1 MFCAVIYDWDGTL
14 ANTKDAVVASFQ
26 KVFRQNSIEVSREFI
41 EKRIGIGSRNLII
54 DALKASGTDF
64 DENLIDTLEREKISA
79 EVELTSAVKLFD
91 GALEILDSFCQKTKT
106 ALATM
111 NNKAVV
117 YKLLDE
123 MKVRQYF
130 DVVLTVEDVS
140 HAKPDPEIFLKA
152 ANALGCVPNE
162 CVVLE
167 DSVFGVKAAKT
178 VGMSCVAVA
187 SGSYSAQE
195 LKNEG
200 ADLVA
205 ESLKEKDRILTFVLN
220 GHH

>member
-14 ANTKDAVVASFQ
+14 ADSKDAVVASFQ
-26 KVFRQNSIEVSREFI
+26 KVFRQNHITVSRQFI
-41 EKRIGIGSRNLII
+41 EKRIGIGSRNLLI
-54 DALKASGTDF
+54 DALKASGRAF
-64 DENLIDTLEREKISA
+64 DENLIAMLDKEKINA

-91 GALEILDSFCQKTKT
+91 GALEILDSFCQKAKT

-123 MKVRQYF
+123 MRIRQYF
-130 DVVLTVEDVS
+130 DVVLPAEDVA

-152 ANALGCVPNE
+152 ATALKCAPNE

-178 VGMSCVAVA
+178 AGMSCIAVA
-187 SGSYSAQE
+187 SGAYSAQE
-195 LKNEG
+195 LRNEG
-200 ADLVA
+200 ADLVVK
-205 ESLKEKDRILTFVLN
+205 SLREKDRIIAFVFDK
-220 GHH
+220 HQ

>member
-1 MFCAVIYDWDGTL
+1 MYCAVIYDWDGTL
-14 ANTKDAVVASFQ
+14 ADTKDAVVASFQ
-26 KVFRQNSIEVSREFI
+26 KVFYQNHIIVSRQFI

-54 DALKASGTDF
+54 DALKASGRALDG
-64 DENLIDTLEREKISA
+64 NLIALLEREKISA

-91 GALEILDSFCQKTKT
+91 GALEILDSFCQKAKT

-123 MKVRQYF
+123 MRIKQYF
-130 DVVLTVEDVS
+130 DVVLTAEDIA

-152 ANALGCVPNE
+152 ANALKCSPNE

-167 DSVFGVKAAKT
+167 DSVFGVKASKAAR
-178 VGMSCVAVA
+178 MSCIAVS
-187 SGSYSAQE
+187 SGSYSAPE
-195 LKNEG
+195 LRNEG
-200 ADLVA
+200 ADLVI
-205 ESLKEKDRILTFVLN
+205 ESLKEKDRILTFVLDT
-220 GHH
+220 HH

>member
-14 ANTKDAVVASFQ
+14 ADTEDAVVASFQ
-26 KVFRQNSIEVSREFI
+26 KVFRQNDITVSREFI
-41 EKRIGIGSRNLII
+41 KKRIGIGSRNLII
-54 DALKASGTDF
+54 DALRTSGRAF
-64 DENLIDTLEREKISA
+64 DENLIDTLDQEKISA
-79 EVELTSAVKLFD
+79 EIELTSTVKLFS
-91 GALEILDSFCQKTKT
+91 GALDILDSFCQKTKT

-123 MKVRQYF
+123 MNLRQYF
-130 DVVLTVEDVS
+130 DVILTVEDVA

-152 ANALGCVPNE
+152 AKALRCDPSE

-167 DSVFGVKAAKT
+167 DSIFGVKATKT
-178 VGMSCVAVA
+178 AGMSCIAV
-187 SGSYSAQE
+187 STGSYSTQE
-195 LKNEG
+195 LRNEG

-205 ESLKEKDRILTFVLN
+205 ESLKEKNKILTFVL
-220 GHH
+220 GKHH